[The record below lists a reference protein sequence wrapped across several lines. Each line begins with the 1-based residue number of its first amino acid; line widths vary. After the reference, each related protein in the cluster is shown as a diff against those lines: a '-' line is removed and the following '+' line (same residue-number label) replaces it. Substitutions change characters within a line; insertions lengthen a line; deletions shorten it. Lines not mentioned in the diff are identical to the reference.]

1 MKDDLSG
8 DGTALYLDPA
18 SRKAFEVFSVMP
30 NCFAMS

>member
-18 SRKAFEVFSVMP
+18 SRKAFEVSSVMP
-30 NCFAMS
+30 NYFAMS